1 MVYVREAR
9 VCYTAFLYRP
19 VQGRVIVGSLIVRDF
34 QFSRADP
41 FPIPERIKKLGERL
55 KNFSKEHSTI
65 DPSFFGFFLH

>member
-1 MVYVREAR
+1 M
-9 VCYTAFLYRP
+9 CYTAFLYRP

-55 KNFSKEHSTI
+55 KKFLEGAQHDRSFVLWFFSSLKK
-65 DPSFFGFFLH
+65 G

>member
-1 MVYVREAR
+1 M
-9 VCYTAFLYRP
+9 CYTAFLYRP

-55 KNFSKEHSTI
+55 KNFSKEHSPI